1 MMITTIWLD
10 KEVYLNIYITK
21 TLMITTRRIH
31 VCSGFQISLI
41 YIPVSYTVSTDL
53 SAEQVIL

>member
-1 MMITTIWLD
+1 MARQGGLFEHIHHQNTHD
-10 KEVYLNIYITK
+10 HY
-21 TLMITTRRIH
+21 TRRIH